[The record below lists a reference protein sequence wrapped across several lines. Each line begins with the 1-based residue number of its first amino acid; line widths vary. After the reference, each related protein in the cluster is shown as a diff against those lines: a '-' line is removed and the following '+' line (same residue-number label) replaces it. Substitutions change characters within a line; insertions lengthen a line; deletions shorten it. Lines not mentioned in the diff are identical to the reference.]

1 MKPEITHKSI
11 WVSTYFSFFDQLSI
25 PQILRTCL
33 AILLLWEDTMAKAIY
48 KESIERGAH
57 IPENGRVATSKTIV
71 AGNMV
76 ARQVGMVLG

>member
-1 MKPEITHKSI
+1 
-11 WVSTYFSFFDQLSI
+11 
-25 PQILRTCL
+25 
-33 AILLLWEDTMAKAIY
+33 MAKAIY